1 MKYIITESQ
10 YKMLMEEEK
19 QKILYIPNIDVFG
32 DWDAL
37 QKYLERK
44 GNPPYSLGGD
54 LNLDNTN
61 ITDLGNLIS
70 VEGSVTL
77 MNTPIKS
84 LGSLTSVGRS
94 LFLRGTPIES
104 LGRLTSVGRYLFLEE
119 SSVESLGN
127 LTYVGESLNLFN
139 TPISKKYSEGE
150 IRQIVNVDKN
160 IYL

>member
-1 MKYIITESQ
+1 MKYIIAESQ
-10 YKMLMEEEK
+10 YKMLMEQDEPK
-19 QKILYIPNIDVFG
+19 VLHIPNIDIFG
-32 DWDAL
+32 DWESL

-77 MNTPIKS
+77 MKGPIKS

-94 LFLRGTPIES
+94 LFLNGAPIES
-104 LGRLTSVGRYLFLEE
+104 LGNLTYVGNYLFLEY

-127 LTYVGESLNLFN
+127 LTYVGKDINIIN
-139 TPISKKYSEGE
+139 TPLSKNYSEEEIRKMVDVQGE
-150 IRQIVNVDKN
+150 I
-160 IYL
+160 YL